1 MFLSRIARAQP
12 SMSWR
17 IWISSA
23 VMVFTSLHAGCA
35 FEVKPCTAVSQR
47 ADRGGQVRLSG
58 PAGERR
64 GTDGRCRQ
72 AARETIKGRCRQD
85 REHRTGARK
94 FLQGFDPGFRQP
106 DTACRSRV
114 GRTADMNE
122 DTRAASRGAIGARCR
137 HRWLRRWF
145 SERLQKWLTTDASAR
160 RLPTLLLLFA
170 KADGLPGLLR
180 PSAARGRS
188 IFATP

>member
-1 MFLSRIARAQP
+1 MFLSRIAPAQP

-58 PAGERR
+58 PASERR

-72 AARETIKGRCRQD
+72 AARETIKGRCRQG
-85 REHRTGARK
+85 RERRTGARK
-94 FLQGFDPGFRQP
+94 FPQSLDPGSRQP

-114 GRTADMNE
+114 GRTPDMNE
-122 DTRAASRGAIGARCR
+122 DTRAASCGAIGATLEDEVFVATGAAIFHGAMVGRG
-137 HRWLRRWF
+137 
-145 SERLQKWLTTDASAR
+145 SEV
-160 RLPTLLLLFA
+160 
-170 KADGLPGLLR
+170 
-180 PSAARGRS
+180 RGHG
-188 IFATP
+188 APAHAP